1 MEYYVQKKII
11 IIEYINITKGDYKMA
26 IWLTSDFHFGHE
38 KEFVW
43 ERRGFSGWEEAAE
56 EIIEN
61 YNLLIN
67 DEDIVYILGDCM
79 LKNDEFGIQCLKE
92 LNGRKFLA
100 IGNHDTDARIERFKI
115 ENIFEDIQ
123 VGYRMRSGK
132 FSFWLTHYP
141 MMMGNYKD
149 KHPVWNLSGHTHQ
162 LDKFENGDKCIYN
175 ISLDAHEN
183 CPISLNEVIEDIKIY
198 RIEHPP
204 IVN

>member
-1 MEYYVQKKII
+1 M
-11 IIEYINITKGDYKMA
+11 

-38 KEFVW
+38 KDFVW
-43 ERRGFSGWEEAAE
+43 ERRGFTSWEDAAE
-56 EIIEN
+56 GIIEN
-61 YNLLIN
+61 YNN
-67 DEDIVYILGDCM
+67 VVNYNDIVYILGDCM
-79 LKNDEFGIQCLKE
+79 LKNDEFGIKCLKE

-149 KHPVWNLSGHTHQ
+149 KHQVWNLSGHTHKP
-162 LDKFENGDKCIYN
+162 DKFENGDKCIYN
-175 ISLDAHEN
+175 ISVDAHDN
-183 CPISLNEVIEDIKIY
+183 APVSLETAIEDIKIY

-204 IVN
+204 VVNEY